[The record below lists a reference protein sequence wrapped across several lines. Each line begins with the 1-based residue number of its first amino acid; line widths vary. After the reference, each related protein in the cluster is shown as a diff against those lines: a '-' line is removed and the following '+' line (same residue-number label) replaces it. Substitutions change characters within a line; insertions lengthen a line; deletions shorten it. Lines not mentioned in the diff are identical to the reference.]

1 MHTCIFI
8 NDSVVEYTVDSMVL
22 LARKRLENDSKV
34 VRKVAEN
41 LAIIFAT

>member
-8 NDSVVEYTVDSMVL
+8 NDSAVEYTVDSIVL

-34 VRKVAEN
+34 ARKVSRN